1 MKDIK
6 QIYEE
11 RKKDIDFCPIEDIS
25 TRFIFFVLLFEDECF
40 YGHKG
45 VFYKGKLLELIKENI
60 VRIRKNLTPT
70 GYSTITQQ
78 LIKNLY
84 FSFEPKILR
93 KILESFLAI
102 KAEKKLTKNE
112 ILELYL
118 NVIYFDNG
126 IYGIKNAANFY
137 FNKEPKDLTL
147 NQSCFLAVM
156 LPVVGL
162 YNPLFNP
169 DKFISYRNKKVEK
182 ALKDKDIN
190 EKIYKEIIKHD
201 EKCLDEE
208 LRQPSDDYQQYN
220 RPGPMINER
229 FGPTKKDLRL

>member
-1 MKDIK
+1 MKDIR

-11 RKKDIDFCPIEDIS
+11 RKKDKDFCPIEEIS
-25 TRFIFFVLLFEDECF
+25 TRFIFFVLLFEDNGF

-45 VFYKGKLLELIKENI
+45 VAYKKRVFELIKLNI
-60 VRIRKNLTPT
+60 IRKIKGLTPI
-70 GYSTITQQ
+70 GFSTITQQ

-84 FSFEPKILR
+84 FSFEPKISR
-93 KILESFLAI
+93 KIKEYFLAI
-102 KAEKKLTKNE
+102 NAEKKLTKNE

-126 IYGIKNAANFY
+126 IYGVKNAANFY
-137 FNKEPKDLTL
+137 FNKEPKDLSL

-169 DKFISYRNKKVEK
+169 NKFVSYRNKKIEK
-182 ALKDKDIN
+182 SFLNGYIN
-190 EKIYKEIIKHD
+190 EKQYKEILRHD
-201 EKCLDEE
+201 ENCLDEQLCE
-208 LRQPSDDYQQYN
+208 PSIEYQKYN
-220 RPGPMINER
+220 KPGPMINER
-229 FGPTKKDLRL
+229 FGPK

>member
-11 RKKDIDFCPIEDIS
+11 RKKDKDFCPIEDIS
-25 TRFIFFVLLFEDECF
+25 TRFIFFVLLFEDGCF

-45 VFYKGKLLELIKENI
+45 INYKGNLLNLIKTNI
-60 VRIRKNLTPT
+60 DRKAKDLTPV
-70 GYSTITQQ
+70 GLSTITQQ

-84 FSFEPKILR
+84 FSFEPRILR
-93 KILESFLAI
+93 KIYECFLAVD
-102 KAEKKLTKNE
+102 AEKKLTKNE

-126 IYGIKNAANFY
+126 IYGIRDASIFY

-147 NQSCFLAVM
+147 NQSCFLAIM

-169 DKFISYRNKKVEK
+169 DKFMNYRNRKLEK
-182 ALKDKDIN
+182 ALKNGDIN
-190 EKIYKEIIKHD
+190 EKMYKEIIKHN

-208 LRQPSDDYQQYN
+208 LRKPSDEYLIYN
-220 RPGPMINER
+220 KPGPMINER
-229 FGPTKKDLRL
+229 FGPNKKIQN